1 MEKKLHRKN
10 EGKMVCGVCAGLA
23 EYMNVDV
30 TIVRIVTVLLSLGA
44 GSGLF
49 LYILAA
55 ILMPAE

>member
-10 EGKMVCGVCAGLA
+10 EGKMVFGVCAGLA